1 MIIINHGTERWVPI
15 LLHIGL
21 YNIII
26 LTIWYTYTFIHIVSV
41 KHQCNKLVFNQR
53 QQRQCYI
60 KAVFTIL
67 QQRDVHGASVK
78 MSTACVESLCWVDNY
93 RQPYNALPTGN
104 QDIASSLAQW
114 GLTKSHGWPS
124 PSPWYY

>member
-1 MIIINHGTERWVPI
+1 
-15 LLHIGL
+15 
-21 YNIII
+21 
-26 LTIWYTYTFIHIVSV
+26 V

-67 QQRDVHGASVK
+67 QQSDVHGASVK

-114 GLTKSHGWPS
+114 ESN
-124 PSPWYY
+124 